1 MCRYVAWL
9 VWHTSWEKD
18 KFRPAVNRPL
28 QTPIAANPLLMYFSA
43 MILLFYVVL
52 TLLPLAG
59 VAWIALNGGP
69 FTMDGLFMSLILLAM
84 SGIVG
89 TTTLYELLKKKTG
102 ETVGQTPRSGPGLPQ
117 SKIDSLSQGGRVQ
130 SVQFFE
136 APVGVSNKSVVVL
149 ASSAGSPQTLV
160 FEGDM
165 RNALP
170 VGQKV
175 RVSFRKEAG
184 LNVLLNVSYS

>member
-1 MCRYVAWL
+1 
-9 VWHTSWEKD
+9 
-18 KFRPAVNRPL
+18 
-28 QTPIAANPLLMYFSA
+28 
-43 MILLFYVVL
+43 MILLFYIVL

-89 TTTLYELLKKKTG
+89 TTTLYELLKKKNSEPGG
-102 ETVGQTPRSGPGLPQ
+102 EAPRGSGAGLPQ

-136 APVGVSNKSVVVL
+136 APVGGRS
-149 ASSAGSPQTLV
+149 
-160 FEGDM
+160 
-165 RNALP
+165 
-170 VGQKV
+170 GQLG
-175 RVSFRKEAG
+175 RLTANSGF
-184 LNVLLNVSYS
+184 

>member
-1 MCRYVAWL
+1 
-9 VWHTSWEKD
+9 
-18 KFRPAVNRPL
+18 
-28 QTPIAANPLLMYFSA
+28 
-43 MILLFYVVL
+43 MILLFYIVL
-52 TLLPLAG
+52 TVLPLGG
-59 VAWIALNGGP
+59 VAWIAINGSP
-69 FTMDGLFMSLILLAM
+69 LTMDGLFMSLILLAM

-89 TTTLYELLKKKTG
+89 TTTLYELLKKKKPETKG
-102 ETVGQTPRSGPGLPQ
+102 ETPRSGPGLPP
-117 SKIDSLSQGGRVQ
+117 SKVDSLSRGGRVQ

-136 APVGVSNKSVVVL
+136 AAVGVSNKSVVML
-149 ASSAGSPQTLV
+149 TNGAEAPQTLV

-170 VGQKV
+170 LGQKV

>member
-1 MCRYVAWL
+1 MV
-9 VWHTSWEKD
+9 
-18 KFRPAVNRPL
+18 
-28 QTPIAANPLLMYFSA
+28 
-43 MILLFYVVL
+43 LLFYIVL
-52 TLLPLAG
+52 TILPLGG
-59 VAWIALNGGP
+59 VAWIALNGSP
-69 FTMDGLFMSLILLAM
+69 LTMDGLFLSLILLAM

-89 TTTLYELLKKKTG
+89 TTTLYELWRKKSAPEDKSTG
-102 ETVGQTPRSGPGLPQ
+102 SSSGLP
-117 SKIDSLSQGGRVQ
+117 KTNLDSLSQKGRVE

-136 APVGVSNKSVVVL
+136 AAVGVSNKSVVVL
-149 ASSAGSPQTLV
+149 TSSAAPQTLV

-175 RVSFRKEAG
+175 QVSFRKESG

>member
-1 MCRYVAWL
+1 MV
-9 VWHTSWEKD
+9 
-18 KFRPAVNRPL
+18 
-28 QTPIAANPLLMYFSA
+28 
-43 MILLFYVVL
+43 LLFYIVL
-52 TLLPLAG
+52 TILPLGG
-59 VAWIALNGGP
+59 VAWIALNGSP
-69 FTMDGLFMSLILLAM
+69 LTMDGLFLSLILLAM

-89 TTTLYELLKKKTG
+89 TTTLYELWKKQAAPQDKSTG
-102 ETVGQTPRSGPGLPQ
+102 SSSGLP
-117 SKIDSLSQGGRVQ
+117 KTNVDSLSQKGRVE

-136 APVGVSNKSVVVL
+136 AAVGVSNKSVVVL
-149 ASSAGSPQTLV
+149 TSGAAPQTLI

-175 RVSFRKEAG
+175 QVSFRKESG

>member
-1 MCRYVAWL
+1 MV
-9 VWHTSWEKD
+9 
-18 KFRPAVNRPL
+18 
-28 QTPIAANPLLMYFSA
+28 
-43 MILLFYVVL
+43 LLFYIVL
-52 TLLPLAG
+52 TTLPLAG
-59 VAWIALNGGP
+59 VAWIVFNGSP
-69 FTMDGLFMSLILLAM
+69 FTMDGLFLSLILLAM

-89 TTTLYELLKKKTG
+89 TTTLFELWKKKSAP
-102 ETVGQTPRSGPGLPQ
+102 EDKSKGPTSGLPKTT
-117 SKIDSLSQGGRVQ
+117 SDSLSQKGRVE

-136 APVGVSNKSVVVL
+136 APVGISNKSVVVL
-149 ASSAGSPQTLV
+149 NNDATPQTLV

-175 RVSFRKEAG
+175 HVFFRKDSG

>member
-1 MCRYVAWL
+1 
-9 VWHTSWEKD
+9 
-18 KFRPAVNRPL
+18 
-28 QTPIAANPLLMYFSA
+28 
-43 MILLFYVVL
+43 
-52 TLLPLAG
+52 
-59 VAWIALNGGP
+59 
-69 FTMDGLFMSLILLAM
+69 M

-89 TTTLYELLKKKTG
+89 TTTLYELWKKKSAPEDKGKSSPTG
-102 ETVGQTPRSGPGLPQ
+102 P
-117 SKIDSLSQGGRVQ
+117 SKTITDSLSQKGRVE

-136 APVGVSNKSVVVL
+136 APVGISNKSVVVL
-149 ASSAGSPQTLV
+149 TNDATPQTLV

-175 RVSFRKEAG
+175 QVFFRKDSG

>member
-1 MCRYVAWL
+1 
-9 VWHTSWEKD
+9 
-18 KFRPAVNRPL
+18 
-28 QTPIAANPLLMYFSA
+28 
-43 MILLFYVVL
+43 MILLFYIVL

-89 TTTLYELLKKKTG
+89 TTTLYELLKKKKLETG
-102 ETVGQTPRSGPGLPQ
+102 SDAPRSGPGLPQ
-117 SKIDSLSQGGRVQ
+117 SKVDSLSRGGRVQ

-136 APVGVSNKSVVVL
+136 APVGVSNKSIVVL
-149 ASSAGSPQTLV
+149 ANSAGSPQTLV

>member
-1 MCRYVAWL
+1 MV
-9 VWHTSWEKD
+9 
-18 KFRPAVNRPL
+18 
-28 QTPIAANPLLMYFSA
+28 
-43 MILLFYVVL
+43 LLFYVVL
-52 TLLPLAG
+52 TLLPLGG
-59 VAWIALNGGP
+59 VAWIVFNGSP
-69 FTMDGLFMSLILLAM
+69 LTMDGLFLSLILLAM

-89 TTTLYELLKKKTG
+89 TTTLYELWKKKSDPG
-102 ETVGQTPRSGPGLPQ
+102 DKSGGSSKGLNKPTV
-117 SKIDSLSQGGRVQ
+117 DSLSQKGRVE

-136 APVGVSNKSVVVL
+136 AAVGVSNKSVVVL
-149 ASSAGSPQTLV
+149 NSGVSPQTLV

-175 RVSFRKEAG
+175 QVSFRKESG

>member
-1 MCRYVAWL
+1 
-9 VWHTSWEKD
+9 
-18 KFRPAVNRPL
+18 
-28 QTPIAANPLLMYFSA
+28 
-43 MILLFYVVL
+43 
-52 TLLPLAG
+52 
-59 VAWIALNGGP
+59 
-69 FTMDGLFMSLILLAM
+69 M

-89 TTTLYELLKKKTG
+89 TTTLYELLKKKKG